1 MKAVLQRVTSAR
13 VLVDERTVG
22 EIGKGMVIFLGVA
35 GEDDEAD
42 AKWLA
47 EKIASLRIF
56 PDSQGK
62 MNLSIKEAAGSAL
75 VVSQFTLLG
84 DCRKGRR
91 PSFAKAA
98 PPEQAESLYERFVDM
113 LRQDETLSVATGTFG
128 AMMAVSL
135 VNDGPVTLILSSRGI
150 AVGACELIGSRAQ
163 E

>member
-13 VLVDERTVG
+13 VLVDERTIG
-22 EIGKGMVIFLGVA
+22 EIGKGLLILVGVA
-35 GEDDEAD
+35 GEDHEAD

-47 EKIASLRIF
+47 EKIASLRVF

-91 PSFAKAA
+91 PSFDKAA
-98 PPEQAESLYERFVDM
+98 PPEKAESLYRRFVEM
-113 LRQDETLSVATGTFG
+113 LRLDEGLSVATGTFG

-135 VNDGPVTLILSSRGI
+135 VNDGPVTLILNSRD
-150 AVGACELIGSRAQ
+150 SRRSP
-163 E
+163 

>member
-22 EIGKGMVIFLGVA
+22 EIGKGLLILVGVA
-35 GEDDEAD
+35 GEDHEAD

-91 PSFAKAA
+91 PSFDKAA
-98 PPEQAESLYERFVDM
+98 PPEKAESLYQRFVEM
-113 LRQDETLSVATGTFG
+113 LHQDEGLLVATGTFG

-135 VNDGPVTLILSSRGI
+135 VNDGPVTLILNSRR
-150 AVGACELIGSRAQ
+150 SP
-163 E
+163 

>member
-13 VLVDERTVG
+13 VQVDERTVG
-22 EIGKGMVIFLGVA
+22 EIGKGLLILLGVA
-35 GEDDEAD
+35 GEDHEAD

-91 PSFAKAA
+91 PSFDKAA
-98 PPEQAESLYERFVDM
+98 PPEKAESLYQRFVEM
-113 LRQDETLSVATGTFG
+113 LRQGGGLSVATGTFG

-135 VNDGPVTLILSSRGI
+135 VNDGPVTLILNSPNSRD
-150 AVGACELIGSRAQ
+150 SRRSP
-163 E
+163 

>member
-13 VLVDERTVG
+13 VLVDGRTVG
-22 EIGKGMVIFLGVA
+22 EIGKGLLILVGVA
-35 GEDDEAD
+35 GEDHQAD

-91 PSFAKAA
+91 PSFDKAA
-98 PPEQAESLYERFVDM
+98 PPEKAESLYQRFVEM
-113 LRQDETLSVATGTFG
+113 LRQDEGLSVATGTFG
-128 AMMAVSL
+128 AMMAVWL
-135 VNDGPVTLILSSRGI
+135 VNDGPVTLTLDSRR
-150 AVGACELIGSRAQ
+150 SP
-163 E
+163 

>member
-22 EIGKGMVIFLGVA
+22 EIGKGLLILVGVA
-35 GEDDEAD
+35 GEDHEAD

-91 PSFAKAA
+91 PSFDKAA
-98 PPEQAESLYERFVDM
+98 PPEKAESLYQRFVEM
-113 LRQDETLSVATGTFG
+113 LRQGEGLSVATGTFG

-135 VNDGPVTLILSSRGI
+135 VNDGPVTLILNSRD
-150 AVGACELIGSRAQ
+150 SRRSP
-163 E
+163 

>member
-13 VLVDERTVG
+13 VQVDERTVG
-22 EIGKGMVIFLGVA
+22 EIGKGLLILLGVA
-35 GEDDEAD
+35 GEDHEAD

-91 PSFAKAA
+91 PSFDKAA
-98 PPEQAESLYERFVDM
+98 PPEKAESLYQRFVEM
-113 LRQDETLSVATGTFG
+113 LRQGGGLSVATGIFG

-135 VNDGPVTLILSSRGI
+135 VNDGPVTLILNSRD
-150 AVGACELIGSRAQ
+150 SRRSP
-163 E
+163 